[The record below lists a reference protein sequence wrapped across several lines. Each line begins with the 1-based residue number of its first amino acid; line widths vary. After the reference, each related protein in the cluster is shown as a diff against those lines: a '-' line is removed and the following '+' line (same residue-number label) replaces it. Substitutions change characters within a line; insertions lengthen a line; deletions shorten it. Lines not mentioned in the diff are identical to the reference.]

1 MDLGDLTLRD
11 SIAFERPPVVRAEYV
26 LRFRPSERL
35 KLVHVGG
42 VLAKWAASFTIINE
56 FAPDLADN
64 APVRFEV
71 GEANWP
77 LPRVA
82 MSAPDDTTLSFTGQS
97 LSLGWAFD
105 LEGER
110 PYPGFEAL
118 SEMLHARY
126 DELEESLA
134 STGVSL
140 ECVATSISYTNRLA
154 SQSPA
159 SVAVGIATAWSSAP
173 DGGALAELAD
183 YVGLR
188 IAIEPKPETSHS
200 FILVGVDPGQGSA
213 DSMLEITVER
223 DNNDEVGVM
232 ERRDLLGL
240 VHQQLINV
248 FYASSNIG
256 LRDSWGE
263 VTA

>member
-42 VLAKWAASFTIINE
+42 VLSMWAESFTIISE
-56 FAPDLADN
+56 MAPDLPDN

-82 MSAPDDTTLSFTGQS
+82 MSAPDDTTLTFTGQS
-97 LSLGWAFD
+97 LSLSWAFD

-110 PYPGFEAL
+110 PYPGFKTL
-118 SEMLHARY
+118 SEMLQARY

-134 STGVSL
+134 ATGVSL
-140 ECVATSISYTNRLA
+140 ECVATSISYTNQLA
-154 SQSPA
+154 NQSPA
-159 SVAVGIATAWSSAP
+159 AVAIGIATAWSSSP
-173 DGGALAELAD
+173 DEGALAGLAD

-188 IAIEPKPETSHS
+188 IAIDPKQETSHS
-200 FILVGVDPGQGSA
+200 FILVGVDPGQDSA
-213 DSMLEITVER
+213 NSMLQITVER
-223 DNNDEVGVM
+223 HNNEEVGVM

-248 FYASSNIG
+248 FYAASNVG